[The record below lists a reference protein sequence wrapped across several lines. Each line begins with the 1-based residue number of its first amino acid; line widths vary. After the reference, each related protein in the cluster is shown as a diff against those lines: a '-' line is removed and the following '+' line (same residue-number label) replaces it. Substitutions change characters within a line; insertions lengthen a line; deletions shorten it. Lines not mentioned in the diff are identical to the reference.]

1 MTYEEGSKLE
11 KGKALAKI
19 NCHKKAPN
27 FLWAGLTLFGSV
39 VETTVWLRARDR
51 SWFCRP
57 QMLGLVSIFAG
68 IKPADRAVLS

>member
-1 MTYEEGSKLE
+1 MKKGQNCN
-11 KGKALAKI
+11 KGKALAKR

-39 VETTVWLRARDR
+39 VETTVWQRARDR

-57 QMLGLVSIFAG
+57 QMFRLVSIFAG
-68 IKPADRAVLS
+68 VKPAATAVFS